1 MVRQLLNSIN
11 CWTKFR
17 KGCYDIIGSISDKNI
32 FRKVFFATW
41 IFVHWTNLPQN
52 PHRFVIFWRCV
63 VYIYDGQNKF
73 FTFSR
78 HLFIF
83 TRKKNKFL
91 VLPDPHPT
99 PSLFF
104 LGLIF
109 SNVIAWVCF
118 LLFGGVAY
126 FGLSLSLWNCNEK
139 LLLLRLGKI
148 QLATL
153 AFSEK
158 DSKGRSGGRV
168 CMLGSG
174 SQPFWAKYNSSEQ
187 KNCLLKRF
195 GPDFCQRLGLVTHCC
210 WVYIFDTV
218 FG

>member
-1 MVRQLLNSIN
+1 MTLLDRSQI
-11 CWTKFR
+11 R
-17 KGCYDIIGSISDKNI
+17 
-32 FRKVFFATW
+32 
-41 IFVHWTNLPQN
+41 
-52 PHRFVIFWRCV
+52 
-63 VYIYDGQNKF
+63 IYSERY
-73 FTFSR
+73 FSR
-78 HLFIF
+78 HESLSIGQTSLRTPTGLSFFGDVLCISMMDKTNFHIF
-83 TRKKNKFL
+83 TTFIQFYPKKNKFL